1 MEINLKITL
10 PTQDELIDYC
20 KALGWT
26 QGNPLTKRQF
36 FNQEILK
43 YIRTT
48 VKNYR
53 LQKVEERQ
61 IKDRIVE
68 LDALRESDETEL
80 TNLSQQ
86 QDSLPITVA

>member
-1 MEINLKITL
+1 MDINLKITL
-10 PTQDELIDYC
+10 PTQGELTDYC

-26 QGNPLTKRQF
+26 QENPLTKRQF